1 MAEDKFLLDQ
11 LYRMSGVLTADPESS
26 SYLLV
31 SRSLFHC
38 DQEVR
43 ERAVFI
49 GGLRW
54 ADPVILGCFIGIITV
69 GMEPVDDNRRLMV
82 ESLVSAVLRGRLDAI
97 SIGGWLRSVIGSS
110 DLNSLQAKAA
120 YIGLLRIQGKVS
132 NAEFAYL
139 DYDDVIVDS
148 SIVS

>member
-1 MAEDKFLLDQ
+1 MAEDKLLLER
-11 LYRMSGVLTADPESS
+11 LYRISGILTTEPDPS
-26 SYLLV
+26 SYTLV

-43 ERAVFI
+43 ERAIFI

-54 ADPVILGCFIGIITV
+54 ADPLFLSSFIGVIAV

-82 ESLVSAVLRGRLDAI
+82 ESLVSATLRGRLDAL
-97 SIGGWLRSVIGSS
+97 SIESWLRSVIGSS

-120 YIGLLRIQGKVS
+120 YIGLLRIQGKIS
-132 NAEFAYL
+132 TAEFASL
-139 DYDDVIVDS
+139 DYDDVVVDS

>member
-1 MAEDKFLLDQ
+1 MTEDELLLEQ
-11 LYRMSGVLTADPESS
+11 LYRMSGILTAEPDSS
-26 SYLLV
+26 SYALV

-54 ADPVILGCFIGIITV
+54 ADPLILGCFIGIITV

-82 ESLVSAVLRGRLDAI
+82 ESLVSAALRGRLDAI
-97 SIGGWLRSVIGSS
+97 SIGSWLGTVIGSS

-120 YIGLLRIQGKVS
+120 YIGLLRIKGRIS
-132 NAEFAYL
+132 TAEFACL
-139 DYDDVIVDS
+139 DYDDVVVDS
-148 SIVS
+148 STIS